1 MYTHQ
6 HYTAFLTATNLNW
19 LPILQ
24 NDHHKQ
30 ILMEALQRRVKDEQ
44 LSIYGFVIMP
54 NHFHIIWQ
62 IHDGINKADFMRDF
76 MKFTARSIL
85 KFMFMNDDPL
95 LAVLKVKAADRN
107 QQVWE
112 RNSLSIELYTEE
124 VFLQKLNYIH
134 NNPIQPKWNLCNLP
148 EEYFYS
154 SAKFYENGGKQD
166 DFNMLTHFRG

>member
-1 MYTHQ
+1 MYPHQ
-6 HYTAFLTATNLNW
+6 NHTEFLTATDLNW

-30 ILMEALQRRVKDEQ
+30 ILTEALQHRVKEKQ
-44 LSIYGFVIMP
+44 LVIYGFVIMP

-62 IHDGINKADFMRDF
+62 IQDGINKADFMRDF

-95 LAVLKVKAADRN
+95 LPSLQVKTADRK

-112 RNSLSIELYTEE
+112 RNPLGIELYSEE

-134 NNPIQPKWNLCNLP
+134 NNPVQSKWNLCKLP
-148 EEYFYS
+148 EEYFFS
-154 SAKFYENGGKQD
+154 SAKFYENGGKHD
-166 DFNMLTHFRG
+166 DFDMLTHFRG